1 MLLWL
6 TKFLLGIRENYF
18 VLLCA
23 DILTCIRLLMGSIPY
38 IKSDYTDEKTN
49 LFGDRPPMYW
59 SLKSPFRPF
68 LVINGVSESREVLYK
83 CLTKSEDMFLIQH
96 QKNVPSKFGQL
107 IIPVLPESILTQG
120 KTELR
125 SKLRNALN
133 NVGRDQFFHNIL
145 SIYEQQRMPD
155 EDVHLF
161 IVMVCISLWIDLDC
175 TKLLEISRLTIQCF
189 QYFFDN
195 IRTDARKWLASPCTN
210 DEVKM
215 LLRLVNTVSKQ
226 KTKFRVDMTVDSM
239 VNVINAGH
247 DAIYSSFLHLLKLN
261 VSMNDVRRVLK
272 ESPSILAAG
281 RHTKEVVEVGQHR
294 IPPNLDVIISLKGI
308 SAFSYGAKSCVAK
321 SNFAVEFLAF
331 LIVNKARFNV
341 QFECLK
347 KFKELLLFIE

>member
-1 MLLWL
+1 MPLWL
-6 TKFLLGIRENYF
+6 TRFFLWVRENYF
-18 VLLCA
+18 VLLCI
-23 DILTCIRLLMGSIPY
+23 DILTCIRLLMSSISY
-38 IKSDYTDEKTN
+38 IKSDYTNEKTK

-68 LVINGVSESREVLYK
+68 LVINGVSESREILYK
-83 CLTKSEDMFLIQH
+83 CITKSEDMFLVEH

-125 SKLRNALN
+125 SQLRTALN
-133 NVGRDQFFHNIL
+133 HVDRDQCFYGML
-145 SIYEQQRMPD
+145 AVYEQKRMPH

-175 TKLLEISRLTIQCF
+175 TKLLEISRLTVQCF

-195 IRTDARKWLASPCTN
+195 IRIDPRKWLASPCTN
-210 DEVKM
+210 DEAKI
-215 LLRLVNTVSKQ
+215 LLRLVNTVSRQ

-247 DAIYSSFLHLLKLN
+247 DAIYSSFLHLLRLN

-281 RHTKEVVEVGQHR
+281 RHTKEVMVVGQHR

-321 SNFAVEFLAF
+321 SNFAVEFLTF

-341 QFECLK
+341 QFECLN